1 MLNQTICAIS
11 TPIGNGG
18 ISVVRMSGTK
28 SKDILQKLITF
39 DVLTMEDR
47 KMYLTTIRT
56 ENFLEQALVVCF
68 FAPNSYTGEDV
79 VEIQCHGGVQ
89 IAKGILN
96 ELLKCGGVLAEAGEF
111 TKRAFINGKLSLE
124 QAEGVIDM
132 INAESDLAVKA
143 GYNLLS
149 GKLFEKVKEMQNNLT
164 LVQAQIEVA
173 LDYPDQDLEFSTTQ
187 QIKEKLTQTLNSL
200 IELIKTAQ
208 TGKQIKDGINVLILG
223 KPNVGKSSLLNAML
237 GFDRAIVT
245 DFPGTTRDTLEE
257 SYSFSGIN
265 FKLTDT
271 AGIRESENEVEKIGI
286 LRAKQAIEMAD
297 IILAVLDLSKPL
309 EDEDKSLLNLVKNK
323 CVLYVLNKSDLDK
336 KMFESF
342 SPNITISATKQQNI
356 EKLKQKIYDTVVD
369 KNMLTS
375 QILITNL
382 RHLEILKNAK
392 ISIEN
397 AVDEIDKNES
407 LDLIALDTKSA
418 WVSLGEITGETSTE
432 KIIDTIFSK
441 FCLGK

>member
-39 DVLTMEDR
+39 DVLTIEDR

-245 DFPGTTRDTLEE
+245 DVPGTTRDTLEE
-257 SYSFSGIN
+257 FYSFSGIN
-265 FKLTDT
+265 FKVTDT

-286 LRAKQAIEMAD
+286 FRAKQAIEVAD

-309 EDEDKSLLNLVKNK
+309 EEEDKSLLNLVKNK
-323 CVLYVLNKSDLDK
+323 CVLYVLNKSDLNK
-336 KMFESF
+336 KMFETF
-342 SPNITISATKQQNI
+342 SPNITISAIKQENI
-356 EKLKQKIYDTVVD
+356 EKLKQKIYDTVID
-369 KNMLTS
+369 KNMLNS

-382 RHLEILKNAK
+382 RHLEILKNTK
-392 ISIEN
+392 ISLEN

>member
-47 KMYLTTIRT
+47 KMYLTTIKT

-208 TGKQIKDGINVLILG
+208 TGMQIKDGINVLILG

-245 DFPGTTRDTLEE
+245 DVPGTTRDTLEE
-257 SYSFSGIN
+257 FYSFSGIN
-265 FKLTDT
+265 FKVTDT
-271 AGIRESENEVEKIGI
+271 AGIRESDNEVEKIGI
-286 LRAKQAIEMAD
+286 FRAKQAIEVAD

-323 CVLYVLNKSDLDK
+323 CVLYVLNKSDLNK
-336 KMFESF
+336 KMFETF
-342 SPNITISATKQQNI
+342 RPNITISAIKQENI
-356 EKLKQKIYDTVVD
+356 EKLKQKIYDTVID
-369 KNMLTS
+369 KNMLNS

-382 RHLEILKNAK
+382 RHLEILKNTK
-392 ISIEN
+392 ICLEN